1 MPLYLCRRWEG
12 TPQPL
17 EHTALKWVRPKDM
30 ADYPMPPADLPL
42 IPDAARSALTRA
54 SRDRN
59 GATAIE
65 YALIAGL
72 ISILVVT
79 GATTIGQ
86 TVKTFFEQMIV
97 PFL

>member
-1 MPLYLCRRWEG
+1 MGAAEG
-12 TPQPL
+12 HGGL
-17 EHTALKWVRPKDM
+17 SHAAGGFAAL
-30 ADYPMPPADLPL
+30 ADVAG
-42 IPDAARSALTRA
+42 SALSKA

-86 TVKTFFEQMIV
+86 TVKTFFENMIV